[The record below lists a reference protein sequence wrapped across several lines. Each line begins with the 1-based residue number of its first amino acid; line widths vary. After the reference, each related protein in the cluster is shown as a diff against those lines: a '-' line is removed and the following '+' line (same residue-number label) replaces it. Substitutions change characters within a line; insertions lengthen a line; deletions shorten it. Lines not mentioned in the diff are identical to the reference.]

1 MISPIRQLSP
11 LAVIGIQFFV
21 IGFITWLGPVLIPYL
36 QIACELNSFQS
47 YFVAFALYIS
57 YTLMALPA
65 SAVLKRTGLKKGM
78 TLGLALMALGTLI
91 FIPAAAYRTY
101 GLFLSGLF
109 IQGAGLTLLQ
119 AAANPYVTFLGPQE
133 SAARRIS
140 FMGICNG
147 IASMVA
153 PIILGSVI
161 LSNADQLRSGLN
173 GMAELEKLR
182 ALDQLASRAV
192 IPYIIMVACLML
204 LTALVHWSSLPELAP
219 EQEAEGDDIS
229 TNKTSIFQ
237 FPHLIL
243 GVITLFC
250 YVGVEVIAGDTI
262 AGYASAEGFT
272 LSKAKFFA
280 SFALFNMLLG
290 YGIGIFAIP
299 KYLKQEQALRLSAI
313 AGLLFVTGA
322 LLTHGLVSVV
332 FVGLFG
338 IANALCWPSI
348 WPLAIDG
355 LGKFTKTGSSLL
367 VMAIGGGAV
376 LPLVYGALAD
386 RIGPHH
392 AYVLVIP
399 CYAMILAYAWKL
411 HKIRI
416 T

>member
-1 MISPIRQLSP
+1 MNTLIRQLPP

-21 IGFITWLGPVLIPYL
+21 IGFLTWLGPVLIPYL

-57 YTLMALPA
+57 YTLMAVPA
-65 SAVLKRTGLKKGM
+65 STVLKNTGLKKGM
-78 TLGLALMALGTLI
+78 TLGLAWMALGTLL
-91 FIPAAAYRTY
+91 FIPAALSRTY
-101 GLFLSGLF
+101 VTFLGGLFV
-109 IQGAGLTLLQ
+109 QGMGLTLLQ

-147 IASMVA
+147 IASMLA

-161 LSNADQLRSGLN
+161 LKNGDALRDSLN
-173 GMAELEKLR
+173 GMPAVERVR

-192 IPYIIMVACLML
+192 TPYIIMVVCLVL
-204 LTALVHWSSLPELAP
+204 LMILVHFSSLPELAP
-219 EQEAEGDDIS
+219 EQEIEGEDLS
-229 TNKTSIFQ
+229 NRKTSIFQ
-237 FPHLIL
+237 FPHLVF

-262 AGYASAEGFT
+262 AGYASAEGFP
-272 LSKAKFFA
+272 LYQAKFFA
-280 SFALFNMLLG
+280 SFTLFNMLLG

-299 KYLKQEQALRLSAI
+299 KYLKQEQALRYSAI
-313 AGLLFVTGA
+313 AGLLFATGA
-322 LLTHGLVSVV
+322 LLTHGLISVI

-338 IANALCWPSI
+338 LSNALCWPSI

-355 LGKFTKTGSSLL
+355 LGKFTKIGSSLL
-367 VMAIGGGAV
+367 VMAIGGGAL
-376 LPLVYGALAD
+376 LPLAYGWLAD
-386 RIGPHH
+386 NIGTHD
-392 AYVLVIP
+392 AYILVIP

-411 HKIRI
+411 HKIRRP
-416 T
+416 

>member
-1 MISPIRQLSP
+1 MGSILRQLPP
-11 LAVIGIQFFV
+11 LSVIGIQFFV
-21 IGFITWLGPVLIPYL
+21 IGFLTWLGPVLIPYL
-36 QIACELNSFQS
+36 RIACELNAFQS

-78 TLGLALMALGTLI
+78 TLGLALMALGTLV
-91 FIPAAAYRTY
+91 FIPAALSRTY
-101 GLFLSGLF
+101 GFFLSGLF

-153 PIILGSVI
+153 PLILGSVI
-161 LSNADQLRSGLN
+161 LSNADTLRDSLN
-173 GMAELEKLR
+173 GMPLADKVR
-182 ALDQLASRAV
+182 ALDELASRSV
-192 IPYIIMVACLML
+192 TPYIIMVGCLVL

-219 EQEAEGDDIS
+219 EQESEGEDLGS
-229 TNKTSIFQ
+229 TKTNIFQ

-262 AGYASAEGFT
+262 AGYASSEGFP
-272 LSKAKFFA
+272 LSRAKFFA
-280 SFALFNMLLG
+280 SFALFNMLIG

-299 KYLKQEQALRLSAI
+299 KYLKQEQALRLSAM
-313 AGLLFVTGA
+313 AGLVFVTGA
-322 LLTHGLVSVV
+322 LLTHGLPSVI

-338 IANALCWPSI
+338 LANALCWPSI

-355 LGKFTKTGSSLL
+355 LGKFTKTGSSLMI
-367 VMAIGGGAV
+367 MAIGGGAI
-376 LPLVYGALAD
+376 LPLAYGWLAD
-386 RIGPHH
+386 KFGVHD
-392 AYVLVIP
+392 AYFLVLP
-399 CYAMILAYAWKL
+399 CYAMILLYAWKL
-411 HKIRI
+411 HKIRLG
-416 T
+416 